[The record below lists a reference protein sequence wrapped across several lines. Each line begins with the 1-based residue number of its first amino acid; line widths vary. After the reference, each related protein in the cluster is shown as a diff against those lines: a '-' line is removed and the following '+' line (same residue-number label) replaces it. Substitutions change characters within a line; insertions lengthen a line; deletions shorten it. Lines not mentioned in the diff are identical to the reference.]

1 MTGAALEGTSLMRAE
16 DYAKLLEDVEREI
29 LLGARSIGVLGLTT
43 VTFRLLASLTPSGL
57 VSAVNAVY
65 TVEPD
70 RVVGIPLALPLSK
83 FEALSRNRHD
93 VLVIAA
99 DEEKE
104 DLLDTAMPYI
114 QGTPKVIV
122 AGYGHLKFR
131 DATFHEELA
140 ELLVPSLANG
150 YPNTL
155 IHLYQC
161 LRNAAR
167 LRLSGVVAEFGM
179 FKGGTTMFLS
189 RVIERLGMKWP
200 VVGFDT
206 FNGFPPRRSPLDM
219 YDHQDCVFTDLPAVR
234 RYLEGRDVEIVPG
247 DIVETSR
254 RLEGEKLVLTFIDT
268 DNYTS
273 AKAAL
278 NVVEDRTVLGGAIV
292 FDHFTGVDR
301 FRYTLGERIAGL
313 QLIDD
318 PRYFHLH
325 DTGVFYRQR

>member
-1 MTGAALEGTSLMRAE
+1 MRSE

-57 VSAVNAVY
+57 VSTIDAVY
-65 TVEPD
+65 MAESD
-70 RVVGIPLALPLSK
+70 GLAGIPLSVPSRP
-83 FEALSRNRHD
+83 FEALAGNHHD
-93 VLVIAA
+93 VLVVAA

-104 DLLDTAMPYI
+104 ELLNTALPYV

-131 DATFHEELA
+131 DPVFHEELA
-140 ELLVPSLANG
+140 HLLVPSLANG

-167 LRLSGVVAEFGM
+167 LRLSGIVAEFGM

-189 RVIERLGMKWP
+189 RVIGRLGMDWP
-200 VVGFDT
+200 VIGFDT

-234 RYLEGRDVEIVPG
+234 RYLADRKVEIIAG

-254 RLEGEKLVLTFIDT
+254 RLEGENLVLTFIDT

-278 NVVEDRTVLGGAIV
+278 KAVEDQTLVGGAIV

-301 FRYTLGERIAGL
+301 FRYTLGERIAGYPL
-313 QLIDD
+313 LDD
-318 PRYFHLH
+318 SRFFHLH